1 MVYFPE
7 SNTDWDSQ
15 VVIGAKHNAPRA
27 RVTKGNAKLSA
38 WFTAAF
44 RAAAFVSTSKKTNG
58 GSNSHIDP
66 DYQKIAKLARDT
78 DAAPPPKLSLAVSE
92 VIRTIRAANGLSQKD
107 LAAKIN
113 EKQSVLQDYESGKAI
128 PNTQILGKL
137 ERILG
142 VKLRGND
149 IGKELPGHKSKSA
162 PKPEP
167 DSEPKSVSKSN
178 SDPQPTEPEPELE
191 PEPESEPKSE
201 PDRES

>member
-1 MVYFPE
+1 MQLHSYPHLRKPTV
-7 SNTDWDSQ
+7 
-15 VVIGAKHNAPRA
+15 
-27 RVTKGNAKLSA
+27 
-38 WFTAAF
+38 AATRILVRLGHF
-44 RAAAFVSTSKKTNG
+44 LCKCSFVAS
-58 GSNSHIDP
+58 DP

-142 VKLRGND
+142 VKLRG
-149 IGKELPGHKSKSA
+149 EQL
-162 PKPEP
+162 
-167 DSEPKSVSKSN
+167 
-178 SDPQPTEPEPELE
+178 
-191 PEPESEPKSE
+191 
-201 PDRES
+201 